1 VFGTL
6 RVVMAAPWSE
16 IVLTAVAFLCG
27 AIVGVE
33 RERNDKPAGL
43 RTLVLICVGSAVFT
57 MVSMSPALGLR
68 EPARVA
74 AQIVTGVGFLGAGS
88 IIREASGVIGI
99 TTAATV
105 WATAGVGMVVG
116 AGYAAAGVTLS
127 LVILL
132 TLVTLKRLEEW
143 LVGPCRPRRLV
154 VRYRPE
160 SGKARVRVMHA
171 VDRGRGPIQAT
182 PERPGPPGL
191 REVVVT
197 YCDAH
202 REHRSV
208 AGTLADLPEVD
219 SLSDDGDGNASGR
232 SSP

>member
-6 RVVMAAPWSE
+6 RTVLAAPWSE
-16 IVLTAVAFLCG
+16 IVLAAVAFLCG

-88 IIREASGVIGI
+88 IIREPSGIIGI

-127 LVILL
+127 LMILL
-132 TLVTLKRLEEW
+132 TLVVLKRLEEW
-143 LVGPCRPRRLV
+143 LVGPCRLRRLV
-154 VRYRPE
+154 VRFRPD
-160 SGKARVRVMHA
+160 SGKARVRVLQT
-171 VDRGRGPIQAT
+171 VDRGRGPVQAS
-182 PERPGPPGL
+182 PERAASDGQ
-191 REVVVT
+191 REIVVT
-197 YCDAH
+197 FCGAH
-202 REHRSV
+202 REHRSI
-208 AGTLADLPEVD
+208 AGALAELPEVE
-219 SLSDDGDGNASGR
+219 SLVE
-232 SSP
+232 PPPE

>member
-6 RVVMAAPWSE
+6 RSVLAPPWSE
-16 IVLTAVAFLCG
+16 LVLTAVAFLCG

-57 MVSMSPALGLR
+57 MVSMSPALGSR

-116 AGYAAAGVTLS
+116 AGYAAAGATLS

-132 TLVTLKRLEEW
+132 TLVALKRLEEW
-143 LVGPCRPRRLV
+143 VAGPCRLRQMV
-154 VRYRPE
+154 VRYRPD
-160 SGKARVRVMHA
+160 SGKARVRLMQA
-171 VDRGRGPIQAT
+171 IDRGRGPVHASA
-182 PERPGPPGL
+182 ERPASDGH
-191 REVVVT
+191 RELVVT
-197 YCDAH
+197 FCDAH
-202 REHRSV
+202 REHR
-208 AGTLADLPEVD
+208 TLAGWLAELSEVESLLDVPPE
-219 SLSDDGDGNASGR
+219 
-232 SSP
+232 

>member
-6 RVVMAAPWSE
+6 RAILPAPWSE
-16 IVLTAVAFLCG
+16 MVLTVVAFLCG

-43 RTLVLICVGSAVFT
+43 RTLVLICVGSAIFT
-57 MVSMSPALGLR
+57 MVSVSPVLGGH
-68 EPARVA
+68 EPGRVA

-88 IIREASGVIGI
+88 IIREGAGIIGI

-132 TLVTLKRLEEW
+132 TLVALKRLEEW
-143 LVGPCRPRRLV
+143 VTGACRPRRVV

-160 SGKARVRVMHA
+160 SGKARVLLQQA
-171 VDRGRGPIQAT
+171 VDRGRGPVQLG
-182 PERPGPPGL
+182 PERPGPAGAAEAVL
-191 REVVVT
+191 T
-197 YCDAH
+197 YCEAH
-202 REHRSV
+202 REHRTVIAAV
-208 AGTLADLPEVD
+208 AELPEVEA
-219 SLSDDGDGNASGR
+219 LSDGQ
-232 SSP
+232 P